1 MRAVLFDLDQTLLD
15 RDSSLHAFLR
25 WQCAN
30 TLKPHLKAPASFISR
45 FIDLDDNGKVW
56 KDNVYTQLIEEF
68 NIPDLTPQELLTEY
82 TDKFCQFTNPRPG
95 IPEVIESLSGT
106 HRLGLITNGPSPFQE
121 QNFHSLGFSSHFES
135 IIVSEAVGLRKPDP
149 AIFLLACSE
158 LDVSPAEAIYIGD
171 NPESD
176 IRGAQNAGLKT
187 IFIPTAQHPTC
198 PIADITINE
207 SSELPNAIKNLTSD
221 Y

>member
-15 RDSSLHAFLR
+15 RDRSLHAFLQ
-25 WQCAN
+25 WQCTN
-30 TLKPHLKAPASFISR
+30 TLKPHLKGPTSFISR
-45 FIDLDDNGKVW
+45 FTDLDDNGKTW
-56 KDNVYTQLIEEF
+56 KDSVYTQLIEEF
-68 NIPDLTPQELLTEY
+68 NIQSLSPGNLLNEY
-82 TDKFCQFTNPRPG
+82 TDTFYKFTIPRQG
-95 IPEVIESLSGT
+95 IPKAIESLAGT
-106 HRLGLITNGPSPFQE
+106 YRLGLITNGPSPFQE

-149 AIFLLACSE
+149 AIFHLACSE
-158 LDVSPAEAIYIGD
+158 LDVSPAETIYIGD

-198 PIADITINE
+198 SIADFTLNE
-207 SSELPNAIKNLTSD
+207 SSELPKPSKT
-221 Y
+221 